1 MIMAAPDAKNAQI
14 GVDMPE
20 KSRFFGRL
28 ALIMLEI
35 RSF

>member
-1 MIMAAPDAKNAQI
+1 MAALEAKNAQI
-14 GVDMPE
+14 GTALPG